1 MVFVRGKP
9 RPPHAGRRKGTPNK
23 GTERERRLIAE
34 DDDKEIVKQVIANAK
49 AGDVEARRVYFRFLR
64 PPPSRPETYIGPI
77 DYEAP
82 KSVEGGR
89 AAILELGERLAKHEI
104 SVEAHDALVNG
115 IRAYLGD
122 KAAEQ
127 QKKLDELEDAL
138 RGGRDA

>member
-1 MVFVRGKP
+1 MPKFADG
-9 RPPHAGRRKGTPNK
+9 HAKVGGRRKGTPNK

-34 DDDKEIVKQVIANAK
+34 GDDTEIVKQVIANAK

-64 PPPSRPETYIGPI
+64 PSRPETYIGPI

-82 KSVEGGR
+82 KSVEEGR
-89 AAILELGERLAKHEI
+89 AVILELGERLVKREI

-138 RGGRDA
+138 RGGERP